1 MPWWVKALA
10 AVTVILFGAALW
22 LLAVAKGPPVD
33 QHLERIAAQV
43 GAVGVLFGL
52 FFLRAVTKWMKVKFY
67 SRAWWTGRREARRHY
82 RARRR
87 RELEDDDDDN

>member
-22 LLAVAKGPPVD
+22 LLAAAKGPPVD
-33 QHLERIAAQV
+33 RNLERLAAQV
-43 GAVGVLFGL
+43 AGAGFLFGL

-67 SRAWWTGRREARRHY
+67 SRAWWAGRREARRKY
-82 RARRR
+82 STRRR
-87 RELEDDDDDN
+87 RRHDDDEDDD